1 VQVVVLAACEP
12 RGHRF
17 ERWPLH
23 IARCVGKTPPLITSP
38 RPHTVREPTTLGT
51 SFFFLVIAVEANHF
65 CFLIFLKQVAPCHF
79 QGGCF
84 IPEAVRC
91 WYFGTELW

>member
-23 IARCVGKTPPLITSP
+23 IAQCETDLPLIISSRP
-38 RPHTVREPTTLGT
+38 RTVREPTALDT
-51 SFFFLVIAVEANHF
+51 SFFNKNPDLVKFVDKYTIQQIEVNKACFLVKTNAN
-65 CFLIFLKQVAPCHF
+65 L
-79 QGGCF
+79 
-84 IPEAVRC
+84 
-91 WYFGTELW
+91 